1 MVGKTR
7 EIAGGIEFKETLTNT
22 ELATQVELFQDL
34 WWSPEEICFSYKFFF
49 SSLVNFMWLELRTAH
64 KHTVFNEIRY

>member
-34 WWSPEEICFSYKFFF
+34 WWSPEEICFSYSFFF
-49 SSLVNFMWLELRTAH
+49 PAW
-64 KHTVFNEIRY
+64 